1 LLTRN
6 AVECCIA
13 SVLDDSVAKSFNGS
27 CPTGVGLGDALGDPM
42 WTIGIGFEQT
52 LSTSDFLPGSLELFD
67 NALQRDSFWLRQS
80 NDIQL
85 PHGTPPCATQHRRS
99 VRNCQSDFLAVTV
112 H

>member
-1 LLTRN
+1 LLTLN
-6 AVECCIA
+6 AVECFIA
-13 SVLDDSVAKSFNGS
+13 SVLDASLAQSFNGS
-27 CPTGVGLGDALGDPM
+27 RPTRGGLGDALVHPM
-42 WTIGIGFEQT
+42 GTIGVGLEQN
-52 LSTSDFLPGSLELFD
+52 LSTSNFLPGSLELFD
-67 NALQRDSFWLRQS
+67 NALQLDSFWLRQS